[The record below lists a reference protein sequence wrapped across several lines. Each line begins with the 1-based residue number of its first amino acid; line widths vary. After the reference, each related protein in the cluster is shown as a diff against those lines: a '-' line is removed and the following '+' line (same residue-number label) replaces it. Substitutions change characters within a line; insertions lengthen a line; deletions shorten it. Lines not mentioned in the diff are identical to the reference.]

1 MFLFH
6 LLLSSAFGQSSLDKN
21 IEYLRKMV
29 KKGKCS
35 SKISGKVDTY
45 VKKNIDYPLV
55 WKLRAEADSCLKKS
69 NFENKKGPNRNY
81 VSKEVILFV
90 DCFFKTI

>member
-6 LLLSSAFGQSSLDKN
+6 LLVSSAFAQSSLDKN

-29 KKGKCS
+29 KKGKCG

-45 VKKNIDYPLV
+45 VEKNIDYPLV
-55 WKLRAEADSCLKKS
+55 WKLRAEADSCLKKKRS
-69 NFENKKGPNRNY
+69 RNLCR
-81 VSKEVILFV
+81 I
-90 DCFFKTI
+90 